1 MIVFGTQP
9 SAEGTTMT
17 TTVEAVSGSTQKIH
31 HRGIVALGVAAI
43 LAVGGVSAGIAVAAN
58 NDSSPAT
65 KPAQIVQ
72 TPGVHA
78 HPDPLAT
85 RYGTHQSV
93 PFGEQ
98 PTLRVGGA
106 R

>member
-1 MIVFGTQP
+1 
-9 SAEGTTMT
+9 MT
-17 TTVEAVSGSTQKIH
+17 TTVDALSGRTDKVQ

-43 LAVGGVSAGIAVAAN
+43 LAVGGVAAGLAVAAN
-58 NDSSPAT
+58 DDSAPAT
-65 KPAQIVQ
+65 KPAQVVQ

-78 HPDPLAT
+78 HPDPLVT
-85 RYGTHQSV
+85 RYGGSV

-98 PTLRVGGA
+98 PKLEVGGP

>member
-9 SAEGTTMT
+9 SAGGTTMT

-58 NDSSPAT
+58 NDSSPAPT
-65 KPAQIVQ
+65 HVVPS
-72 TPGVHA
+72 TPL
-78 HPDPLAT
+78 P
-85 RYGTHQSV
+85 GTL
-93 PFGEQ
+93 
-98 PTLRVGGA
+98 LRVGGP